1 MSAVTVY
8 YVTLKK
14 LADEGNAEA
23 ALALKIG
30 ENVGHANTA
39 DMTRM
44 VCANLTRANSELGDA
59 LSVNDSKWSKET
71 DRCIERARS
80 LITAALSVMA
90 QR

>member
-8 YVTLKK
+8 YVALKK

-39 DMTRM
+39 DMTRS

-59 LSVNDSKWSKET
+59 LSANDTKWTKET

-80 LITAALSVMA
+80 LITAALSFMA

>member
-1 MSAVTVY
+1 
-8 YVTLKK
+8 
-14 LADEGNAEA
+14 
-23 ALALKIG
+23 LKIG

-39 DMTRM
+39 DMTRS

-59 LSVNDSKWSKET
+59 LSANDTKWTKET

-80 LITAALSVMA
+80 LITAALSFMA

>member
-30 ENVGHANTA
+30 ENVGHANT
-39 DMTRM
+39 
-44 VCANLTRANSELGDA
+44 ELGDA